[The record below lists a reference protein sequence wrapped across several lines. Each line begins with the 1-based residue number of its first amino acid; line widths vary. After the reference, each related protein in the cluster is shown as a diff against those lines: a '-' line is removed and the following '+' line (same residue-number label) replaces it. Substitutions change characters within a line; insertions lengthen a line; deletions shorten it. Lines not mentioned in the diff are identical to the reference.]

1 MICCSIRS
9 RSASRHRTSPAKV
22 RQGCSIPFSMGQ
34 GCPATGGLEPT
45 QERIVQP
52 PAAKGRVDTRD
63 DPCRSCYPGPKAC
76 PFQPGATRSVAM
88 QHVLPASLRMPP
100 SATGAVTRLAAGRV
114 AAAGL
119 NPDPLL
125 RQAGLAGTAIQDP
138 DARVEVAAQVAFLNL
153 VAEALPDPLLGFHL
167 AQGFDP
173 REVGL
178 LYFVLASSATLGD
191 ALARVAR
198 YSTIANEGIELRTR
212 EGTDL

>member
-1 MICCSIRS
+1 
-9 RSASRHRTSPAKV
+9 
-22 RQGCSIPFSMGQ
+22 
-34 GCPATGGLEPT
+34 
-45 QERIVQP
+45 
-52 PAAKGRVDTRD
+52 
-63 DPCRSCYPGPKAC
+63 
-76 PFQPGATRSVAM
+76 M

-125 RQAGLAGTAIQDP
+125 RQAGLAETAIQDP

-212 EGTDL
+212 EGTDLSVRYTYSGVPRPADRHQMESWVALLIRLAQQVTGTAVRPVRVSFRHPRCAASDELDTFFGCRVAFAAD